1 MDDTGQPLNTIYAF
15 GIPTEGRH
23 WMTGLSPRPGVND
36 GNLRAADRIAQQIM
50 TGQHDFQD
58 YLVN

>member
-1 MDDTGQPLNTIYAF
+1 
-15 GIPTEGRH
+15 
-23 WMTGLSPRPGVND
+23 MTGLSPRPGVND